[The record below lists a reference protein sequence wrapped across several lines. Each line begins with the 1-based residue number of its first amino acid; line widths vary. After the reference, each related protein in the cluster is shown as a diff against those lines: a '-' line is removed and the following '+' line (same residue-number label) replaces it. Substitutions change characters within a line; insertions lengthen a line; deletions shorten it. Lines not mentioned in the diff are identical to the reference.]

1 MRPRRSKTRRHRLTL
16 AFVCALGTS
25 LVVRLQLAQRQIV
38 HVLAHRHEVPETF
51 AARIPLETHQKAADY
66 TAAKVRLG
74 RIQFLLSA
82 GVLLAWTI
90 GGGLEWLDR
99 VWRGTDTSLLM
110 AGLFFTLSAFGINA
124 LLALP
129 FSIYRQFRL
138 EERFGFNRT
147 TARLFCVDL
156 FKQVLLA
163 AVLGGGLILGVLF
176 LMWESGSLW
185 WFWVWALV
193 TGVAL
198 VFVWIFPTLLLPLF
212 YKLTPLSEG
221 TLKERLARLLERVK
235 FPYRGL
241 FVMDGSRRSTHSNAF
256 FAGLGSSRRIVLYDT
271 LVDAMEPPEVEAV
284 LAHELGHAKLRH
296 ILKMTLLS
304 MAQNLAG
311 LALLGFL
318 AKQVW
323 FYEGLGMTRPSPHA
337 ALLLFLWVSP
347 VFLFLAHPLSSW
359 LERRYEFQADD
370 FGAEHSEKGSLAS
383 ALMRLYEHNATTLT
397 PDPLYSAFY
406 DSHPPAAIRVGRLA
420 S

>member
-138 EERFGFNRT
+138 EQRFGFNRT

-156 FKQVLLA
+156 LKQVVLA
-163 AVLGGGLILGVLF
+163 AVLGGGLVLAVLF
-176 LMWESGSLW
+176 LMGASGSLW
-185 WFWVWALV
+185 WLWVWALV
-193 TGVAL
+193 TAAAL
-198 VFVWIFPTLLLPLF
+198 LLVWIFPTLLLPLF
-212 YKLTPLSEG
+212 YKLTPPGNWLRCAMATINS
-221 TLKERLARLLERVK
+221 
-235 FPYRGL
+235 
-241 FVMDGSRRSTHSNAF
+241 
-256 FAGLGSSRRIVLYDT
+256 SSRNN
-271 LVDAMEPPEVEAV
+271 AP
-284 LAHELGHAKLRH
+284 
-296 ILKMTLLS
+296 
-304 MAQNLAG
+304 MA
-311 LALLGFL
+311 
-318 AKQVW
+318 
-323 FYEGLGMTRPSPHA
+323 
-337 ALLLFLWVSP
+337 
-347 VFLFLAHPLSSW
+347 
-359 LERRYEFQADD
+359 
-370 FGAEHSEKGSLAS
+370 
-383 ALMRLYEHNATTLT
+383 
-397 PDPLYSAFY
+397 
-406 DSHPPAAIRVGRLA
+406 
-420 S
+420 